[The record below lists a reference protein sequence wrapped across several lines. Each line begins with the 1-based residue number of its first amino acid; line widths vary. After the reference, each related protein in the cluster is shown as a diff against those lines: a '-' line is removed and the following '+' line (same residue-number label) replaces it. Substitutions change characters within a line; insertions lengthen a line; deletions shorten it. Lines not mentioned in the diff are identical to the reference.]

1 MGLDTRVLVNSVYNV
16 YRYRITLIM
25 NTPIRD
31 ACQGMSIVAFGNE
44 TAEPVVRVLVKEL
57 VTADPRRAPAASETL
72 RLTGSE
78 TVVRALVDAAG
89 AGGDW
94 PVATLGRLKPRLV
107 KPALAG
113 SDLLARV
120 SFMLLLSKGANWLAS
135 EDRVMDVAFLAK
147 QSV

>member
-1 MGLDTRVLVNSVYNV
+1 
-16 YRYRITLIM
+16 
-25 NTPIRD
+25 
-31 ACQGMSIVAFGNE
+31 MSIVAFGNE

-72 RLTGSE
+72 RPTGSE

-107 KPALAG
+107 KPAPG